1 MLLNIWGMIF
11 VLGRDFLRQNSAL
24 IDVGGGTLR
33 LQTADPPYS
42 PAPDLSCQVR
52 VQSTCVVPPYCEV
65 LIPAKLSSVLPCTTG
80 LIEPNSRL
88 AVRYHLQEAALLPV
102 VPPGNQVPFRILN
115 PTSQP
120 VTLS

>member
-24 IDVGGGTLR
+24 IDLGGGTLR

-42 PAPDLSCQVR
+42 PSPDLSCQVR

-88 AVRYHLQEAALLPV
+88 AVRYHLRGLLFWLWSPRV
-102 VPPGNQVPFRILN
+102 IRSPLGSSTQQVSL
-115 PTSQP
+115 
-120 VTLS
+120 